1 VAGQAQQQQVTAGVE
16 AHPMDPRR
24 LLGPHQRG
32 AMQWALME
40 HVDERRARR
49 FMLAAAASVIVAV
62 IGAAWWSVRQAPQ
75 QHELLQQAWALVE
88 ADSQLTSGQKID
100 LHALMDEKN
109 NVRMPW
115 QLFRREVVHDPS
127 LVPAAPPPPLPDG
140 TLRRW
145 DETAA
150 NRAEFWAWLLEA
162 EPSLGIGQL
171 HVEGRL
177 AQAPP
182 VALGQRT
189 EDGRFI
195 IRVGQPSMSREM
207 VADAETATQVDKAAT
222 AGKAHHTSAAAA
234 AATSAASIP
243 ATTAAVAPLSAL
255 PPSVASTLSAFHKDW
270 SLTKLELIFPHAKP
284 QPFAYMWD
292 STTGKFLPR
301 VGAAS
306 CPPADILGSSEH
318 PGVAYEVRRVLRQ
331 LKGWSWW
338 CWPDWWLPKMA
349 WAGLALGGVLAL
361 LPRPHHPTQHRFA
374 GQFVRAMRD
383 TPSVRQFFGL
393 PATGLRLDRR
403 QGEVVFEATLFSSEL
418 EGKLTGTRWAHLL
431 VGPEWLRQAYMIKTP
446 SSSNGHHPAVG
457 ASNNGYLVVIAQ
469 KQTWAALG
477 GALHWGTWR
486 VDSVL
491 CADAK
496 QQRTIELK
504 RKDGKEIFAQ

>member
-1 VAGQAQQQQVTAGVE
+1 
-16 AHPMDPRR
+16 
-24 LLGPHQRG
+24 
-32 AMQWALME
+32 
-40 HVDERRARR
+40 
-49 FMLAAAASVIVAV
+49 
-62 IGAAWWSVRQAPQ
+62 
-75 QHELLQQAWALVE
+75 
-88 ADSQLTSGQKID
+88 
-100 LHALMDEKN
+100 
-109 NVRMPW
+109 
-115 QLFRREVVHDPS
+115 
-127 LVPAAPPPPLPDG
+127 
-140 TLRRW
+140 
-145 DETAA
+145 
-150 NRAEFWAWLLEA
+150 
-162 EPSLGIGQL
+162 
-171 HVEGRL
+171 
-177 AQAPP
+177 
-182 VALGQRT
+182 
-189 EDGRFI
+189 
-195 IRVGQPSMSREM
+195 MSREM
-207 VADAETATQVDKAAT
+207 ADAQTATQSDKAAT
-222 AGKAHHTSAAAA
+222 AAKPSMATAAPA
-234 AATSAASIP
+234 AASIP
-243 ATTAAVAPLSAL
+243 ATTTTSSAL
-255 PPSVASTLSAFHKDW
+255 PASVASTLSAFQKDW

-284 QPFAYMWD
+284 QPFAYVWD
-292 STTGKFLPR
+292 SSTGKFLPC

-306 CPPADILGSSEH
+306 CPPADVLGSTEH
-318 PGVAYEVRRVLRQ
+318 PGVAHEVRRVLRQ
-331 LKGWSWW
+331 LKGWTWW

-349 WAGLALGGVLAL
+349 WTAVALGGILAL

-393 PATGLRLDRR
+393 PATGLRFDRR

-446 SSSNGHHPAVG
+446 SSNGHPAAG